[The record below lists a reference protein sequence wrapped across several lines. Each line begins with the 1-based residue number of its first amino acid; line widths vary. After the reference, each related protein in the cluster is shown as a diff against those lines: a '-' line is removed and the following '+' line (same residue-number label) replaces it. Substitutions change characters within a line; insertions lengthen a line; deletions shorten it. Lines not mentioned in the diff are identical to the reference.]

1 MGNMKKWIFS
11 ILVIGQT
18 AWGQANPSAIT
29 IGFLPGGDANETKL
43 GAVAVAQA
51 LQDELNI
58 PIKVYLSKNYS
69 GLAEAMKNK
78 KIDFAFFT
86 AMSYVVAERESGA
99 KVLLKKV
106 WEEPF
111 YYSVILAKKTSK
123 IFKIEDLKGQRF
135 GFVDDKSTSGYL
147 YPQVH
152 FKKKKMDLKAFKEIK
167 MTGSHSNSIEALDQG
182 EVDAV
187 AVFSDEKDGK
197 KNAYLKYSKTKDPQH
212 QFRVIWVSDPIPNDP
227 FCVRQDFYEKYPKI
241 THNLM
246 FALIDAV
253 EKLKDKKE
261 VQKTIG
267 ARGFMP
273 ATQKQYDPVREV
285 VKELGLDNP

>member
-1 MGNMKKWIFS
+1 MKKWIFS
-11 ILVIGQT
+11 ILVLSQM
-18 AWGQANPSAIT
+18 AWGQTNPSSIT
-29 IGFLPGGDANETKL
+29 IGFLPGGDASDTKL
-43 GAVAVAQA
+43 GAVTIAQE
-51 LQDELNI
+51 LQDELHI
-58 PIKVYLSKNYS
+58 PIQVYLSKNYA

-78 KIDFAFFT
+78 KVDFAFFT
-86 AMSYVVAERESGA
+86 AMSYVVAEKETGA

-111 YYSVILAKKTSK
+111 YYSVILTKKTSK

-147 YPQVH
+147 YPKSY
-152 FKKKKMDLKAFKEIK
+152 FKKKNIDVKTFKEVK
-167 MTGSHSNSIEALDQG
+167 MTGSHSNSVEALDQD
-182 EVDAV
+182 EVDAI
-187 AVFSDEKDGK
+187 AVFSDDKQGK
-197 KNAYLKYSKTKDPQH
+197 KNAYLKYSKKQH
-212 QFRVIWVSDPIPNDP
+212 PENQFRVIWASEPIPNDP

-253 EKLKDKKE
+253 EKLKDKRE
-261 VQKTIG
+261 VQKTVG

-285 VKELGLDNP
+285 VKELGLQNP